1 MLPSVTR
8 STFYSVSY
16 FINQRHLLF
25 LQEADKIV
33 DDVMFSETTIEEKE
47 KLLPETVSRH
57 QFYQDLRGY
66 LADLV
71 ECFNEKLA
79 NIKFVEDKYHKIKG
93 DVTKKLIERRREDV
107 RDQMRELSSVK
118 SSVSYF
124 LKHNSDR
131 NL

>member
-1 MLPSVTR
+1 MGFSHRLFVVR
-8 STFYSVSY
+8 D
-16 FINQRHLLF
+16 QRHLLF

-118 SSVSYF
+118 SNVSCF
-124 LKHNSDR
+124 VIKP
-131 NL
+131 

>member
-1 MLPSVTR
+1 
-8 STFYSVSY
+8 
-16 FINQRHLLF
+16 
-25 LQEADKIV
+25 
-33 DDVMFSETTIEEKE
+33 MFSETTIEEKE
-47 KLLPETVSRH
+47 KLLPETLARH

-118 SSVSYF
+118 SNVSYF
-124 LKHNSDR
+124 LKQNSIGIYEEFR
-131 NL
+131 SGFLNARIIIRIRKVKRKLFYY

>member
-1 MLPSVTR
+1 
-8 STFYSVSY
+8 
-16 FINQRHLLF
+16 
-25 LQEADKIV
+25 
-33 DDVMFSETTIEEKE
+33 MFSETTIEEKE

-118 SSVSYF
+118 SNVSCF
-124 LKHNSDR
+124 IIWRRPSAFSDQNSSRILKIKRDVIKKSIE
-131 NL
+131 L